1 MYKPRGSVKT
11 IRNFLFTLVNKEFLI
26 FLFFLCLSGVF
37 WLLMTLNETY
47 EMEFR
52 IPVRVVNIPNNV
64 VLTSQETDTVRV
76 TLRDKGLV
84 LVGYEYGEGIRPLVV
99 NFKTYAKSAN
109 SFVLPS
115 ADIQRMLYQQLSA
128 STKVAGVKTDRLEF
142 FYNYGECKKVPVEWS
157 GRVVPEDLYF
167 ISEVHYRPD
176 SVTIYSTRDKL
187 DSIKVIQT
195 EQLNY
200 TNFRDTLLVTC
211 HTKAIKGVKVVPSNL
226 KVQFITD
233 VLTEES
239 IDNIPIIGINM
250 PEGKVLRTFP
260 SKVGVS
266 FVTGVRQF
274 KRLSPKDFYVVVDYD
289 EIKDHPSEKCNVYLR
304 RYPNGVSK
312 ATLKLRQVDYLI
324 ENEE

>member
-1 MYKPRGSVKT
+1 
-11 IRNFLFTLVNKEFLI
+11 
-26 FLFFLCLSGVF
+26 
-37 WLLMTLNETY
+37 
-47 EMEFR
+47 
-52 IPVRVVNIPNNV
+52 
-64 VLTSQETDTVRV
+64 
-76 TLRDKGLV
+76 
-84 LVGYEYGEGIRPLVV
+84 
-99 NFKTYAKSAN
+99 
-109 SFVLPS
+109 
-115 ADIQRMLYQQLSA
+115 MLYQQLSA

-167 ISEVHYRPD
+167 ISEVHYLPD

-304 RYPNGVSK
+304 RYPNGVSR

>member
-1 MYKPRGSVKT
+1 
-11 IRNFLFTLVNKEFLI
+11 
-26 FLFFLCLSGVF
+26 
-37 WLLMTLNETY
+37 MTLNETY

-84 LVGYEYGEGIRPLVV
+84 LVSYQYGEGLRPIAI
-99 NFKTYAKSAN
+99 NFKTYAKSSN
-109 SFVLPS
+109 SFVVPS
-115 ADIQRMLYQQLSA
+115 ADIQRLLYQQLSA
-128 STKVAGVKTDRLEF
+128 STKIAGVKSDRVEF

-157 GRVVPEDLYF
+157 GRVVPEELYF
-167 ISEVHYRPD
+167 ISEVHYSPD
-176 SVTIYSTRDKL
+176 SVMVYSTRDKL
-187 DSIKVIQT
+187 DSIKVVHT

-200 TNFRDTLLVTC
+200 SNFRDTLNVTC
-211 HTKAIKGVKVVPSNL
+211 RPKAMKGVKVVPSNL
-226 KVQFITD
+226 KIQFITD

-239 IDNIPIIGINM
+239 INNIPIIGINM

-260 SKVGVS
+260 SKVSVN

-274 KRLSPKDFYVVVDYD
+274 KKLSPRDFYVVVDYD
-289 EIKDHPSEKCNVYLR
+289 EIKTQPTEKCNVYLR
-304 RYPNGVSK
+304 RYPNVVSR
-312 ATLKLRQVDYLI
+312 ASLSLRQVDYLI

>member
-1 MYKPRGSVKT
+1 M
-11 IRNFLFTLVNKEFLI
+11 FTLVNKEFLI

-84 LVGYEYGEGIRPLVV
+84 LVSYQYGEGLRPISI
-99 NFKTYAKSAN
+99 NFKTYAKSSN
-109 SFVLPS
+109 SFVVPS
-115 ADIQRMLYQQLSA
+115 ADIQRLLYQQLSA
-128 STKVAGVKTDRLEF
+128 STKIAGVKSDRVEF

-157 GRVVPEDLYF
+157 GRVVPEELYF
-167 ISEVHYRPD
+167 ISEVHYSPD
-176 SVTIYSTRDKL
+176 SVMVYSTRDKL
-187 DSIKVIQT
+187 DSIKVVHT

-200 TNFRDTLLVTC
+200 SNFRDTLNVTC
-211 HTKAIKGVKVVPSNL
+211 RPKAMKGVKVVPSNL
-226 KVQFITD
+226 KIQFITD

-239 IDNIPIIGINM
+239 INNIPIIGINM

-260 SKVGVS
+260 SKVSVN

-274 KRLSPKDFYVVVDYD
+274 KKLSPRDFYVVVDYD
-289 EIKDHPSEKCNVYLR
+289 EIKAHPTEKCNVYLR
-304 RYPNGVSK
+304 RYPNVVSR
-312 ATLKLRQVDYLI
+312 ASLSLRQVDYLI

>member
-1 MYKPRGSVKT
+1 
-11 IRNFLFTLVNKEFLI
+11 
-26 FLFFLCLSGVF
+26 
-37 WLLMTLNETY
+37 MTLNETY

-84 LVGYEYGEGIRPLVV
+84 LVSYQYGEGLRPISI
-99 NFKTYAKSAN
+99 NFKTYAKTSN
-109 SFVLPS
+109 SFVVPS
-115 ADIQRMLYQQLSA
+115 ADIQRLLYQQLSA
-128 STKVAGVKTDRLEF
+128 STKIAGVKSDRVEF

-157 GRVVPEDLYF
+157 GRVVPEELYF
-167 ISEVHYRPD
+167 ISEVHYSPD
-176 SVTIYSTRDKL
+176 SVMVYSTRDKL
-187 DSIKVIQT
+187 DSIKVVHT

-200 TNFRDTLLVTC
+200 SNFRDTLNVTC
-211 HTKAIKGVKVVPSNL
+211 RPKAMKGVKVVPSNL
-226 KVQFITD
+226 KIQFITD

-239 IDNIPIIGINM
+239 INNIPIIGINM

-260 SKVGVS
+260 SKVSVN

-274 KRLSPKDFYVVVDYD
+274 KKLSPRDFYVVVDYD
-289 EIKDHPSEKCNVYLR
+289 EIKAHPTEKCNVYLR
-304 RYPNGVSK
+304 RYPNVVSR
-312 ATLKLRQVDYLI
+312 ASLSLRQVDYLI

>member
-1 MYKPRGSVKT
+1 M
-11 IRNFLFTLVNKEFLI
+11 FTLVNKEFLI

-84 LVGYEYGEGIRPLVV
+84 LVSYQYGEGLRPISI
-99 NFKTYAKSAN
+99 NFKTYAKSSN
-109 SFVLPS
+109 SFVVPS
-115 ADIQRMLYQQLSA
+115 ADIQRLLYQQLSA
-128 STKVAGVKTDRLEF
+128 STKIAGVKSDRVEF

-157 GRVVPEDLYF
+157 GRVVPEELYF
-167 ISEVHYRPD
+167 ISEVHYSPD
-176 SVTIYSTRDKL
+176 SVMVYSTRDKL
-187 DSIKVIQT
+187 DSIKMVHT

-200 TNFRDTLLVTC
+200 SNFRDTLNVTC
-211 HTKAIKGVKVVPSNL
+211 RPKAMKGVKVVPSNL
-226 KVQFITD
+226 KIQFITD

-239 IDNIPIIGINM
+239 INNIPIIGINM

-260 SKVGVS
+260 SKVSVN

-274 KRLSPKDFYVVVDYD
+274 KKLSPRDFYVVVDYD
-289 EIKDHPSEKCNVYLR
+289 EIKAHPTEKCNVYLR
-304 RYPNGVSK
+304 RYPNVVSR
-312 ATLKLRQVDYLI
+312 ASLSLRQVDYLI